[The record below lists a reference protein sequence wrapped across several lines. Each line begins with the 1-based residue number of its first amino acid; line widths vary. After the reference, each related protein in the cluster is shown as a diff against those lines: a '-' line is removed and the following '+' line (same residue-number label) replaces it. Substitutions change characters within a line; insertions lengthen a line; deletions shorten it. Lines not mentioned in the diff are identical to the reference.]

1 MSERNYYIPAEILE
15 MVSNVG
21 VDKAK
26 RKYIKQLMLA
36 FMAGAF
42 IAFAAEASTMASFN
56 YILNADTYGT
66 ARLIIG
72 LMFGAGLML
81 VTLAGGELFTGNTL
95 MVISLMD
102 KKIKIY
108 EMLIN
113 WCLVWVGNL
122 IGSLLIAFMMQ
133 STGLYYSGDGHLGEA
148 VVKIAYNKVTLSFH
162 AAFISGVLCNW
173 LVCGA
178 IWLSYAAKDVSG
190 KVLGVFFVI
199 FLFATSG
206 FEHSIANMYYIP
218 AGILAKPNYMYLKDY
233 TQVAYDALNW
243 GSFFLRNLLPVTLGN
258 IVGGAFFIGIIYR
271 FIYKVK

>member
-1 MSERNYYIPAEILE
+1 MSERSYYIPAEILE

-21 VDKAK
+21 VDKAR
-26 RKYIKQLMLA
+26 RKVMKQLLLA

-56 YILNADTYGT
+56 HILSADSYDTG
-66 ARLIIG
+66 RLIIG

-102 KKIKIY
+102 KKIKFS
-108 EMLIN
+108 EMMIN
-113 WCLVWVGNL
+113 WCLVWIGNF
-122 IGSLLIAFMMQ
+122 IGALLIAAMM
-133 STGLYYSGDGHLGEA
+133 SSSGLYYSGDGLLGEA
-148 VVKIAYNKVTLSFH
+148 VVKIAYNKINLSFY

-178 IWLSYAAKDVSG
+178 IWLSYAAKDVAG

-206 FEHSIANMYYIP
+206 FEHAIANMYYIP
-218 AGILAKPNYMYLKDY
+218 AGILAKPVYMNMSDF
-233 TQVAYDALNW
+233 TQSSYDALNW
-243 GSFFLRNLLPVTLGN
+243 GAYFLRNLLPVTLGN
-258 IVGGAFFIGIIYR
+258 TLGGAFFIGVIYR
-271 FIYKVK
+271 YVYKS